1 MPSDQELQN
10 TFKLTQEEGNIV
22 AVSFP
27 ELLTEENSNEQA
39 QLVVESVEEIF
50 SKNPQTK
57 FGFLV
62 DLSPMKFQPSFLT
75 GESRVVYEEFAQNK
89 QLGKVAIIGAN
100 LFYKVATNFLMTASR
115 RGSDI
120 KWFTDKKEAFSW
132 LRKE

>member
-27 ELLTEENSNEQA
+27 ELLTEESSNEQA
-39 QLVVESVEEIF
+39 KLVVESVEEIF

-89 QLGKVAIIGAN
+89 QLGKVAIIGGN
-100 LFYKVATNFLMTASR
+100 LFYKVTTNFLMTASR

>member
-27 ELLTEENSNEQA
+27 ELLTEEDSNEQA
-39 QLVVESVEEIF
+39 KLVVESVEEIF

-62 DLSPMKFQPSFLT
+62 DLSLMKFQPSFLT

-100 LFYKVATNFLMTASR
+100 LFYKVTTNFLMTASR

-120 KWFTDKKEAFSW
+120 KWFTDKEEAFSW
-132 LRKE
+132 LREE